1 MLGSLLVTWG
11 HMLDVCLLGTGGM
24 QPLPGRRLSATLV
37 RFGGRL
43 VLIDCGEGTQVAVR
57 ERGWGWRN
65 LSAILLTHL
74 HADHVLGLPG
84 LLLTLAH
91 SEKGADEPLTIFG
104 PEPLVPVLEHL
115 LILARRLPFPVQLV
129 TLAGGETTTIPETDG
144 LALACLPLD
153 HEIPCLAYALSVP
166 RAPRFDPERASA
178 LGVPQ
183 VAWRRLQRGEVVE
196 VDGRAIQ
203 PGEVLGPPRR
213 GLRLVLAT
221 DTRPT
226 PALPGFVRGDGG
238 AGEGEGADLFIADA
252 MYGDEEDKPKRWE
265 AQHMT
270 FAEAATIARDGGA
283 RQLWLTH
290 FSPTLSDPDAYLD
303 RATAIFPATT
313 LGHDGLTTTLAFDE
327 A

>member
-1 MLGSLLVTWG
+1 
-11 HMLDVCLLGTGGM
+11 
-24 QPLPGRRLSATLV
+24 
-37 RFGGRL
+37 
-43 VLIDCGEGTQVAVR
+43 
-57 ERGWGWRN
+57 
-65 LSAILLTHL
+65 
-74 HADHVLGLPG
+74 
-84 LLLTLAH
+84 
-91 SEKGADEPLTIFG
+91 
-104 PEPLVPVLEHL
+104 VLEHL

>member
-1 MLGSLLVTWG
+1 
-11 HMLDVCLLGTGGM
+11 MLDVCLLGTGGM

-84 LLLTLAH
+84 LLLTLAQ
-91 SEKGADEPLTIFG
+91 SEKGAEEPLTIYG

-115 LILARRLPFPVQLV
+115 LVLSRRLPFPVQLV
-129 TLAGGETTTIPETDG
+129 TLKGGEATTIPETEG
-144 LALACLPLD
+144 LELACLPLD
-153 HEIPCLAYALSVP
+153 HEIPCLAYALTVP

-183 VAWRRLQRGEVVE
+183 AAWRRLQHGEAVE
-196 VDGRAIQ
+196 VGGRRIE

-213 GLRLVLAT
+213 GLRVVLAT

-226 PALPGFVRGDGG
+226 PELPDFVRGDNP
-238 AGEGEGADLFIADA
+238 AGDGNGADLFIADG
-252 MYGDEEDKPKRWE
+252 MYGEEEDKPKRWE

-270 FAEAATIARDGGA
+270 FAESATIARAGGA
-283 RQLWLTH
+283 RRLWLTH
-290 FSPTLSDPDAYLD
+290 FSPILSDPAAYLD
-303 RATAIFPATT
+303 RATAIFPGAT

-327 A
+327 E